1 MTFQITDYHDA
12 CFKSFFSQDEFVRD
26 FIQYYIPEEI
36 KSHLDLSSIE
46 IDMEGYIS
54 EEFKEFYSDVV
65 VMISFL
71 DSDQILEIYFLFE
84 HKSSQDRFARLQI
97 LNYQVQ
103 KWMWMLKNKQL
114 GRRLPIIIPV
124 IINHGTRSW
133 KYSVDF
139 EEYFRLPS
147 EAFRDFI
154 PKYRHILHDIHSMG
168 DESFKTTTV
177 MEVFHLLLK
186 YIHYPEM
193 DTKLQE
199 IYDLIETLQDEG
211 QAKEYL
217 KVIVRYVL
225 IASPVPT
232 QRVVQHT
239 RRFPG
244 GEDMAGAALQEIR
257 EELQHDFDRKAEE
270 YEQRGEQRGELKKS
284 REMLLEAISEKFGT
298 ISADLVRRINSVESH
313 ETLKMLFKQTF
324 RVDSLEEFKEQVHR
338 ATDN

>member
-1 MTFQITDYHDA
+1 
-12 CFKSFFSQDEFVRD
+12 
-26 FIQYYIPEEI
+26 
-36 KSHLDLSSIE
+36 
-46 IDMEGYIS
+46 
-54 EEFKEFYSDVV
+54 
-65 VMISFL
+65 
-71 DSDQILEIYFLFE
+71 
-84 HKSSQDRFARLQI
+84 
-97 LNYQVQ
+97 
-103 KWMWMLKNKQL
+103 
-114 GRRLPIIIPV
+114 
-124 IINHGTRSW
+124 
-133 KYSVDF
+133 
-139 EEYFRLPS
+139 
-147 EAFRDFI
+147 
-154 PKYRHILHDIHSMG
+154 MG

-199 IYDLIETLQDEG
+199 IYDLIETLPDEG

-232 QRVVQHT
+232 QRVVQHA

-257 EELQHDFDRKAEE
+257 EELQHDFDRKK
-270 YEQRGEQRGELKKS
+270 EQLAVEVEIKNSK
-284 REMLLEAISEKFGT
+284 EMLLEAISEKFGAV
-298 ISADLVRRINSVESH
+298 SPDLVRRINSIDSH

-324 RVDSLEEFKEQVHR
+324 RVDSQEEFKEQVLR

>member
-1 MTFQITDYHDA
+1 
-12 CFKSFFSQDEFVRD
+12 
-26 FIQYYIPEEI
+26 
-36 KSHLDLSSIE
+36 
-46 IDMEGYIS
+46 MEGYIS

-71 DSDQILEIYFLFE
+71 DSDQTLEMYFLFE
-84 HKSSQDRFARLQI
+84 HKSSPDRFARLQI

-114 GRRLPIIIPV
+114 GRRLPIIVPV
-124 IINHGTRSW
+124 IIYHGTRSW
-133 KYSVDF
+133 KYSVYF

-168 DESFKTTTV
+168 DESFKTTTI
-177 MEVFHLLLK
+177 MEIFHLLLK

-199 IYDLIETLQDEG
+199 IYDLIETLPDEG

-217 KVIVRYVL
+217 KVIVRYVM

-244 GEDMAGAALQEIR
+244 GDDMAGAALQEIR
-257 EELQHDFDRKAEE
+257 EELRHE
-270 YEQRGEQRGELKKS
+270 YETKKEHWLGQGKLEKS
-284 REMLLEAISEKFGT
+284 RDLLLRSINNRFGT
-298 ISADLVRRINSVESH
+298 INRDILEQIKAIQSVEI
-313 ETLKMLFKQTF
+313 LDGLFDLSF

>member
-1 MTFQITDYHDA
+1 
-12 CFKSFFSQDEFVRD
+12 
-26 FIQYYIPEEI
+26 
-36 KSHLDLSSIE
+36 
-46 IDMEGYIS
+46 
-54 EEFKEFYSDVV
+54 
-65 VMISFL
+65 MIFNT
-71 DSDQILEIYFLFE
+71 Y
-84 HKSSQDRFARLQI
+84 
-97 LNYQVQ
+97 
-103 KWMWMLKNKQL
+103 
-114 GRRLPIIIPV
+114 
-124 IINHGTRSW
+124 HGTRSW

-177 MEVFHLLLK
+177 MEIFHLLLK
-186 YIHYPEM
+186 YIHFPEM

-199 IYDLIETLQDEG
+199 IYDLIEALPDEG

-232 QRVVQHT
+232 QKVVQHT
-239 RRFPG
+239 RRFSG

-257 EELQHDFDRKAEE
+257 EELQHDFDRKK
-270 YEQRGEQRGELKKS
+270 EQLAVEVEIKNSK
-284 REMLLEAISEKFGT
+284 EMLLEAINEKFGAV
-298 ISADLVRRINSVESH
+298 SPDLVRRISFIDSH
-313 ETLKMLFKQTF
+313 ETLKMFFKQTF
-324 RVDSLEEFKEQVHR
+324 RVDSLDDFQEQVHR

>member
-1 MTFQITDYHDA
+1 MTFQITNPHDA
-12 CFKSFFSQDEFVRD
+12 CFKSFFSREEFVRD

-36 KSHLDLSSIE
+36 KSHLDLSTIE
-46 IDMEGYIS
+46 IDMEGYVS

-65 VMISFL
+65 VLISFV
-71 DSDQILEIYFLFE
+71 DSDQSLDMYFLFE
-84 HKSSQDRFARLQI
+84 HKSSPDRFARLQT

-103 KWMWMLKNKQL
+103 KWMRMLKNQYL
-114 GRRLPIIIPV
+114 GRRLPIIVPV
-124 IINHGTRSW
+124 VIYHGTSSW

-199 IYDLIETLQDEG
+199 IYDLIESLSDEDR
-211 QAKEYL
+211 AKEYL
-217 KVIVRYVL
+217 KIIVPYVL

-239 RRFPG
+239 KRFPG
-244 GEDMAGAALQEIR
+244 GAEMAGAALQEIR
-257 EELQHDFDRKAEE
+257 EELQQDFDRKAIE
-270 YEQRGEQRGELKKS
+270 YEQRGELKKS
-284 REMLLEAISEKFGT
+284 REMLLEAVSEKFGT
-298 ISADLVRRINSVESH
+298 VSPDLVRRINSIESH
-313 ETLKMLFKQTF
+313 ENLKMLFKQTF
-324 RVDSLEEFKEQVHR
+324 RVDSLEEFKEQVNR